1 MPFQTQFDFRHT
13 TRIVHGPGSI
23 SCLVDFFSPKDKVLI
38 VTDRVLVEIGMADQ
52 IATALDKIPH
62 AIYIRAGS
70 ASSGKTSE
78 PTKRCV
84 DSGYRLYKKERC
96 TALIGLGGGS
106 PMDVAKMIGVLATN
120 GGQINQYLGVDTVTN
135 DLPPLICIPT
145 TYGTGSEVTPFAVL
159 TNPKTQNKD
168 PVISAKIS
176 PQAGILDPELSVGLP
191 AALGGPT
198 GMDALTHAIES
209 YTNLLA
215 GPITDGLAL
224 QAIQLIGENLR
235 LACANDYEL
244 AATENMLVASMLA
257 GMAFAQTRLGNV
269 HAMSHP
275 VGAQFGVHHGLAN
288 AILLPYVMEFNLT
301 ARLDKFANVAN
312 ALGAD
317 TDGLDEREAAQ
328 LAVDAVWDLNQNL
341 AIPNKLGEV
350 GVKKSGIRALSKAT
364 MQSGNVTINPR
375 KTSQLDIE
383 TIFKKAI

>member
-1 MPFQTQFDFRHT
+1 MPFQIHSDFRHT
-13 TRIVHGPGSI
+13 THVVHGPKSI
-23 SCLVDFFSPKDKVLI
+23 ARLPQFSPGKAKVLI
-38 VTDRVLVEIGMADQ
+38 VTDKGLVQAGIPEKVIAVLNDNN
-52 IATALDKIPH
+52 IPH
-62 AIYIRAGS
+62 ALYDGALPNPPAACVHAGQ
-70 ASSGKTSE
+70 
-78 PTKRCV
+78 
-84 DSGYRLYKKERC
+84 RLYAKEKC
-96 TALIGLGGGS
+96 NALLALGGGS
-106 PMDVAKMIGVLATN
+106 PMDVAKMIGVVANN
-120 GGQINQYLGVDTVTN
+120 GGRINEYLGSGNVKN
-135 DLPPLICIPT
+135 DIPPLVCIPT

-275 VGAQFGVHHGLAN
+275 IGAQFGVHHGLAN

-317 TDGLDEREAAQ
+317 TEGLDEREAAQ
-328 LAVDAVWDLNQNL
+328 LAVDAVWDLNQDL

>member
-1 MPFQTQFDFRHT
+1 MPFQIHSDFRHT
-13 TRIVHGPGSI
+13 THVVHGPKSI
-23 SCLVDFFSPKDKVLI
+23 ARLPQFSPGKAKVLI
-38 VTDRVLVEIGMADQ
+38 VTDKGLVQAGIPEKVIAVLNDNN
-52 IATALDKIPH
+52 IPH
-62 AIYIRAGS
+62 ALYDGALPNPPAACVHAGQ
-70 ASSGKTSE
+70 
-78 PTKRCV
+78 
-84 DSGYRLYKKERC
+84 RLYAKEKC
-96 TALIGLGGGS
+96 NALLALGGGS
-106 PMDVAKMIGVLATN
+106 PMDVAKMIGVVANN
-120 GGQINQYLGVDTVTN
+120 GGRINEYLGSGNVKN
-135 DLPPLICIPT
+135 NIPPLVCIPT

-176 PQAGILDPELSVGLP
+176 PQAGIFDPELSVGLP

-317 TDGLDEREAAQ
+317 TEGLDERAKAGLEGFELDPVALPPAQ
-328 LAVDAVWDLNQNL
+328 R
-341 AIPNKLGEV
+341 
-350 GVKKSGIRALSKAT
+350 SGGWGGRP
-364 MQSGNVTINPR
+364 QINR
-375 KTSQLDIE
+375 LLWCRS
-383 TIFKKAI
+383 

>member
-1 MPFQTQFDFRHT
+1 MPFQIHCDFRHT
-13 TRIVHGPGSI
+13 THVVHGANSI
-23 SCLVDFFSPKDKVLI
+23 TRLPQFFSGKAKVLI
-38 VTDRVLVEIGMADQ
+38 VTDKGLVQAGIAEKIVAVLNDNN
-52 IATALDKIPH
+52 IPH
-62 AIYIRAGS
+62 ALYDGALPNPPAACVHAGQ
-70 ASSGKTSE
+70 
-78 PTKRCV
+78 
-84 DSGYRLYKKERC
+84 RLYAKAKC
-96 TALIGLGGGS
+96 NALLALGGGS
-106 PMDVAKMIGVLATN
+106 PIDVAKMIGVVANN
-120 GGQINQYLGVDTVTN
+120 GGRINEYLGSGNVKN
-135 DLPPLICIPT
+135 DIPPLVCIPT

-168 PVISAKIS
+168 PVISSKIT

-191 AALGGPT
+191 AFVGGPT

-235 LACANDYEL
+235 LAVANDYEL

-257 GMAFAQTRLGNV
+257 GMAFTQTRLGNV

-288 AILLPYVMEFNLT
+288 AILLPYVMEFNLN

-312 ALGAD
+312 ALGAN

-328 LAVDAVWDLNQNL
+328 LAVDSVCELNQDL
-341 AIPNKLGEV
+341 AIPTKLGEV
-350 GVKKSGIRALSKAT
+350 GVKKSGIRALAKAT
-364 MQSGNVTINPR
+364 MQSGNVTVNPR

>member
-1 MPFQTQFDFRHT
+1 MPFQIHSDFRHT
-13 TRIVHGPGSI
+13 THVVHGPKSI
-23 SCLVDFFSPKDKVLI
+23 ARLPQFFPDKAKVLI
-38 VTDRVLVEIGMADQ
+38 VTDKGLVQAGIAEKVIAVLNDNN
-52 IATALDKIPH
+52 IPH
-62 AIYIRAGS
+62 ALYDGALPNPPAACVHAGQ
-70 ASSGKTSE
+70 
-78 PTKRCV
+78 
-84 DSGYRLYKKERC
+84 RLYAKEKC
-96 TALIGLGGGS
+96 NALLALGGGS
-106 PMDVAKMIGVLATN
+106 PMDVAKMIGVVANN
-120 GGQINQYLGVDTVTN
+120 GGRINEYLGSCNVKKDI
-135 DLPPLICIPT
+135 PPLVCIPT

-168 PVISAKIS
+168 PVISSKIT

-191 AALGGPT
+191 AALGAST

-224 QAIQLIGENLR
+224 QSIQLIGENLR
-235 LACANDYEL
+235 LAVSNDYEL

-257 GMAFAQTRLGNV
+257 GMAFTQTRLGNV

-301 ARLDKFANVAN
+301 TRLDKFANIAN

-328 LAVDAVWDLNQNL
+328 LAVDAVWNLNQDL